1 MGANKKDHTFLDR
14 YYQEYHL
21 RDRIRLSLI
30 LSIFFYPS
38 FLILDA
44 IVTPSK
50 LRAFFIIRM
59 VVILLNVIQLFILR
73 FTKSH
78 RSLLLQGM
86 VLLVIDAAG
95 ISLMVFLMGGFAS
108 FYYQGL
114 SLVIMVMM
122 VLLPFSF
129 KEAAITMSL
138 AWASYFIPS
147 LFVISGQTAAL
158 RAVANLFN
166 LSEEIQGWRIAVNNL
181 FFLSSI
187 VIIGIIASSVMD
199 NVRRRELR
207 SRIQLEDTSRQL
219 QETNIKLKSLDELKT
234 QFFANVNHELRTPL
248 TLMLAPLKAI
258 LEGRMGKISPGLRDT
273 LDTMQ
278 RNGYRLLKLINNLL
292 DLTKFEEGKM
302 RLKIKTVNLV
312 EFTSSL
318 LATVKPLADQKQ
330 IKLYFQ
336 HPPHDIEIVVDPD
349 QFEKVVLNLLSN
361 GLKFTPKGG
370 KITLYIEDRNGTV
383 TLIVEDT
390 GIGIPANM
398 LESIFNRFSQVDG
411 SLSRPHEGTGIGLS
425 LVRQIV
431 SLHQGT
437 VRAESELGKGSR
449 FIVEMLKGEEHFPA
463 EVLDRRQ
470 EEHPVVLRRRTTDTQ
485 EPRVQDIVT
494 DSHRLQLVD
503 LERVDIEG
511 AGESNTKTHDALI
524 LAIDDNPEV
533 LKLMKM
539 LLSDEFDL
547 ELTTSAEKGLAILK
561 EKSPD
566 LVLCDVMMPGM
577 DGHAFSRAVKA
588 DESLKHVPI
597 ILVTARTG
605 SEMLNEGMQ
614 AGADD
619 YISKPFDSVELKAR
633 IRALLR
639 IRRVESELAMVNR
652 NLKMRTSD
660 LVDQQ
665 RSLFLSTVKS
675 LVSAIDAKD
684 EYTRHHST
692 RVTDFTLKMA
702 SKMSFSEKE
711 MGDLELAS
719 LLHDVGKIAVPE
731 TILNKPGRLTDQEFA
746 LIKEHPSRGES
757 ILRPVIELKEISRV
771 VRAHHEHYDGTG
783 YPDGLKGREIPLG
796 ARIMAVADAYD
807 SITSERPYRKAA
819 SHRFAVKEIIRCSGT
834 QFDPEVVEHF
844 LEVSNAL
851 VQEPAPSA
859 SKGGE
864 A

>member
-1 MGANKKDHTFLDR
+1 MRANKDTAFLNR
-14 YYQEYHL
+14 YYQEYKL

-30 LSIFFYPS
+30 LSMLFYPS

-44 IVTPSK
+44 IVTPNK
-50 LRAFFIIRM
+50 FHAFLIIRL
-59 VVILLNVIQLFILR
+59 VVVSLNAVQLLILR
-73 FTKSH
+73 FTKSQK
-78 RSLLLQGM
+78 SLLLQGM
-86 VLLVIDAAG
+86 VLLVLDAMG

-138 AWASYFIPS
+138 AWASYSIPS
-147 LFVISGQTAAL
+147 LFIWSGQTAAL
-158 RAVANLFN
+158 RAVARLFN
-166 LSEEIQGWRIAVNNL
+166 LTEEIQGWRIAVNNL
-181 FFLSSI
+181 FFLTAI
-187 VIIGIIASSVMD
+187 IIIGIAASSIMD
-199 NVRRRELR
+199 NGRRRELR
-207 SRIQLEDTSRQL
+207 SRMQLEATTAQL
-219 QETNIKLKSLDELKT
+219 QESNAKLKTLDELKT

-248 TLMLAPLKAI
+248 TLLLAPLKAV
-258 LEGRMGKISPGLRDT
+258 LEGRMGRLSPVLKDT
-273 LDTMQ
+273 LETML
-278 RNGYRLLKLINNLL
+278 RNGYKLLKLINNLL
-292 DLTKFEEGKM
+292 DLTKLEEGKM
-302 RLKIKTVNLV
+302 RLKIKTVNFV
-312 EFTSSL
+312 EFTSAL
-318 LATVKPLADQKQ
+318 LTAVKPLADQKQ
-330 IKLYFQ
+330 IRLYFQ
-336 HPPHDIEIVVDPD
+336 HPPHDVELVIDPD

-361 GLKFTPKGG
+361 ALKFTPRGG
-370 KITLYIEDRNGTV
+370 KITLYIEDKDRTV
-383 TLIVEDT
+383 ALIVEDT

-398 LESIFNRFSQVDG
+398 LESIFDRFSQVDG
-411 SLSRPHEGTGIGLS
+411 STSRAHEGTGIGLS
-425 LVRQIV
+425 LVREIV
-431 SLHQGT
+431 TLHQGS

-449 FIVEMLKGEEHFPA
+449 FMVDILKGEEHFPA
-463 EVLDRRQ
+463 DALDRRQ
-470 EEHPVVLRRRTTDTQ
+470 EEHPVGLRRRTTDTQ
-485 EPRVQDIVT
+485 EPRVQDIVA
-494 DSHRLQLVD
+494 DSHRLHLVD
-503 LERVDIEG
+503 LERVDLQDGG
-511 AGESNTKTHDALI
+511 AANTKTHDALI

-547 ELTTSAEKGLAILK
+547 ELATSAEKGLAIMR

-577 DGHAFSRAVKA
+577 DGHAFSQAVKS
-588 DESLKHVPI
+588 DQGLKHIPI

-605 SEMLNEGMQ
+605 AEMLDEGVK

-639 IRRVESELAMVNR
+639 IRRVESELAMANR
-652 NLKMRTSD
+652 NLKQRTSD

-675 LVSAIDAKD
+675 LASAIDAKD

-692 RVTDFTLKMA
+692 RVTDFTLKIAGTMG
-702 SKMSFSEKE
+702 FSEKE
-711 MGDLELAS
+711 AGDLELAA

-731 TILNKPGRLTDQEFA
+731 NILNKPGKLTDQEFA
-746 LIKEHPSRGES
+746 LIKEHPARGES
-757 ILRPVIELKEISRV
+757 ILKPVIELKEIARV

-783 YPDGLKGREIPLG
+783 YPDGLKGREIPMG

-807 SITSERPYRKAA
+807 SITSERPYRKSA
-819 SHRFAVKEIIRCSGT
+819 SHRYAVKEIIRCSGT

-851 VQEPAPSA
+851 VQEQAPSA
-859 SKGGE
+859 GPDGG